1 MIILTELHYHPPAT
15 LFAELLH
22 ADGILLEAHEHY
34 RKQTYRNR
42 CLIRTAQGV
51 QPLTVPVIDGN
62 RAEKVSISAIE
73 IDYRQN
79 WIHQHWRTLQTAYGN
94 SPYFEYYADYF
105 HDIYVSKPALLFDL
119 NSQFLHLLLRCFR
132 LPLPLHPTTEYH
144 AHYPT
149 PPLALPSGLA
159 SILTNAP
166 LITDRRDWLTP
177 KSHSKT
183 LEPDSPA
190 VPLLVRPYPQVF
202 GPGFEPGLSV
212 LDLLFSQGP
221 AAGSFFI
228 VR

>member
-1 MIILTELHYHPPAT
+1 MLILTELHYHPPVA

-62 RAEKVSISAIE
+62 RAEKVTAAAIE

-79 WIHQHWRTLQTAYGN
+79 WIHRHWRTLQTAYGN

-105 HDIYVSKPALLFDL
+105 HDIYVRKPVLLFDL
-119 NSQFLHLLLRCFR
+119 NQQFLQLLLRCFR
-132 LPLPLHPTTEYH
+132 LPLPITLTTEYH
-144 AHYPT
+144 AQYPIT
-149 PPLALPSGLA
+149 QPPSSQ
-159 SILTNAP
+159 SI
-166 LITDRRDWLTP
+166 IDRRDWLTP
-177 KSHSKT
+177 KAASHPSQ
-183 LEPDSPA
+183 PDTPA
-190 VPLLVRPYPQVF
+190 ASSLVRPYPQVF
-202 GPGFEPGLSV
+202 GPGFEPGLSA

-221 AAGSFFI
+221 AAGTFLQ
-228 VR
+228 

>member
-1 MIILTELHYHPPAT
+1 MILLTELHYHPPAA
-15 LFAELLH
+15 LFAELQR

-51 QPLTVPVIDGN
+51 QPLTVPVLDGN
-62 RAEKVSISAIE
+62 RAEKVSVSNIE

-79 WIHQHWRTLQTAYGN
+79 WIHRHWRTLQTAYGN
-94 SPYFEYYADYF
+94 SPYFEYYADYL

-119 NSQFLHLLLRCFR
+119 NLQFLRLLLKCFR
-132 LPLPLHPTTEYH
+132 LTLPVYLTTEYH

-149 PPLALPSGLA
+149 LPSTDHAGLLPDRPIA
-159 SILTNAP
+159 
-166 LITDRRDWLTP
+166 DRRDWLTP
-177 KSHSKT
+177 KAAAKT
-183 LEPDSPA
+183 PEPDTPA
-190 VPLLVRPYPQVF
+190 ASTLVRPYPQVF

-221 AAGSFFI
+221 AAGRFLQ
-228 VR
+228 